1 MLSGQAMSAI
11 IATLL
16 VATQPGV
23 ETRTRLQTSPE
34 RGAALVPVDFGAVTR
49 DGQPVEDLTAA
60 EVSIRIGGRQR
71 KVRSLQRVIVAPQAA
86 SDAAAEPLPS
96 PFGTNSESEI
106 GRTVILI
113 VEDDSFRAGRE
124 SVLRESVDG
133 MVKGLSPRDRLSLVT
148 LPYGSVKVPPT
159 TDHGRV
165 RTALSRV
172 VGQASGRETGS
183 DMACRT
189 RTTLEALAGYL
200 NTQGIRDTPLTIVF
214 VSGGMAAP
222 RRDAAAMMAPG
233 MCELRR
239 ETFHEVGDAAGAA
252 RAQFYVVQP
261 GDGVG
266 SAGSVQRENIAGV
279 GFKGSDNPV
288 EGLEHLAGV
297 TGGKMLNL
305 TGSTEGALGR
315 VLRESASHYVAAI
328 DVEQGDR
335 AGRSQELEV
344 RVNRGGVEVRARQHI
359 AFRRRETV
367 NASALNPSPREM
379 LSVTTVFRDLPLRA
393 SAYSALD
400 ADGQTLRVVTI
411 AEPLDPGTKLGTLV
425 AALFDR
431 DGKAVAQWNATSEE
445 LMRSPVVGAMP
456 AAPGAYRLRVAAIDT
471 EGRAGTADYDVEAEI
486 VQTGPL
492 KISSVVLGLSREGRF
507 VPKLLFGNEPVATA
521 YLELYGPA
529 AGTRIS
535 TAVEIARTMN
545 GPALVAVPLAI
556 DATGDGRYMAKGAV
570 PIGALPPGDY
580 VVRALVG
587 LEGQAITRVT
597 RTLRKR

>member
-1 MLSGQAMSAI
+1 MS
-11 IATLL
+11 
-16 VATQPGV
+16 
-23 ETRTRLQTSPE
+23 
-34 RGAALVPVDFGAVTR
+34 VDFGAVTR

-60 EVSIRIGGRQR
+60 EVTIRIGGRQR
-71 KVRSLQRVIVAPQAA
+71 KVRSLQRIIVAPEAA
-86 SDAAAEPLPS
+86 GDSAAEPLPS

-124 SVLRESVDG
+124 SVLRESVDA
-133 MVKGLSPRDRLSLVT
+133 MVKGLSARDRLSLVT

-159 TDHGRV
+159 TDLGRV

-214 VSGGMAAP
+214 ISGGMAAP

-239 ETFHEVGDAAGAA
+239 EAFQEVGDAAGAA

-261 GDGVG
+261 GDVVG

-279 GFKGSDNPV
+279 GFTGSDNPI

-305 TGSTEGALGR
+305 TGSAEGALGR
-315 VLRESASHYVAAI
+315 ILRESASHYVAAL
-328 DVEQGDR
+328 DVEAADR
-335 AGRSQELEV
+335 TGRSQELDV
-344 RVNRGGVEVRARQHI
+344 RVNRPGIEVRARPHI
-359 AFRRRETV
+359 AFRRPER
-367 NASALNPSPREM
+367 ASSASLNPSPREM

-400 ADGQTLRVVTI
+400 ADGTTLRVVTI
-411 AEPLDPGTKLGTLV
+411 AEPVDAGTKLGTLL

-431 DGKAVAQWNATSEE
+431 DGKVVSQWNATAEE
-445 LMRSPVVGAMP
+445 LQRSPIVGAMP
-456 AAPGAYRLRVAAIDT
+456 AQPGAYRLRVAAIDSA
-471 EGRAGTADYDVEAEI
+471 GRAGTADYELEAEI
-486 VQTGPL
+486 VQTGSL
-492 KISSVVLGLSREGRF
+492 KVSSLILGLSREGRF
-507 VPKLLFGNEPVATA
+507 SPRLLFGSEPVATA
-521 YLELYGPA
+521 YLELYGPT

-556 DATGDGRYMAKGAV
+556 EATGQGRYMAKGAV

-587 LEGQAITRVT
+587 IEGSALTRVT